1 MELCWKCHGEI
12 HAEPAWAY
20 EHGYLVHS
28 YDDPASVPVD
38 LKWPGERKFVQKEH
52 EHRAACE
59 VCGVEIKSKPRQ
71 NFKGE
76 EKRQRKTVSIRV
88 PDDAQEDGAGLLDEN
103 IEILEQKISGETHR
117 PKYFTLLDALCFTI
131 LNAGDDDFL

>member
-1 MELCWKCHGEI
+1 MAEQEIPDCGE
-12 HAEPAWAY
+12 HQGTCA
-20 EHGYLVHS
+20 
-28 YDDPASVPVD
+28 
-38 LKWPGERKFVQKEH
+38 R
-52 EHRAACE
+52 
-59 VCGVEIKSKPRQ
+59 CGVEIKSKPRQ